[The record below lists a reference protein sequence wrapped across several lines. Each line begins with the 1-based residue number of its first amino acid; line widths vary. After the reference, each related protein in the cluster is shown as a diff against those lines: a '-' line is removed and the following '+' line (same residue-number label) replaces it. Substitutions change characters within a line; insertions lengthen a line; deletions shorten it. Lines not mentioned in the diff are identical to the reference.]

1 MTNLE
6 QSITEM
12 IELIQTSECLKCKQ
26 GQVLIKLRDIRDS
39 LEAPEVVLPVQSR
52 GQSKLK
58 LKLQAPTER
67 VQTADP
73 EKAPTVKPQVAGK
86 ACNRCGYPKP
96 ISEYNVNKGCRDGYE
111 NICKKCRKEIA
122 TKRKAL
128 KKQAVITPAPPAPA
142 PKTYGNFGRVNV
154 ALNFHCD
161 LCKAKFLT
169 QKQLDDHNVERHGA
183 EIDYECDVCSK
194 PFVSAEALQN
204 HKELRHG

>member
-39 LEAPEVVLPVQSR
+39 LEAPSATPPVPSR

-67 VQTADP
+67 VQTA
-73 EKAPTVKPQVAGK
+73 ETAKPKVTSK
-86 ACNRCGYPKP
+86 ACNKCGEVKP

-111 NICKKCRKEIA
+111 NICRKCRYEQSK
-122 TKRKAL
+122 KSNAL
-128 KKQAVITPAPPAPA
+128 KKQAATPPAPPAAA
-142 PKTYGNFGRVNV
+142 PKTHGNFGRVNV

-194 PFVSAEALQN
+194 PFVSAEALEN
-204 HKELRHG
+204 HKGLRHG